1 MTLELRLSAMGFHCW
16 LDQNAA
22 TITKESMKNGVK
34 DSKVLVKYVSRIAC
48 TKVLADLVVPWLF
61 FLSASFAWRIWQGF
75 VCLRQRAYACNASVS
90 PAVAA
95 MDGDV
100 RRCAA
105 MCGKWAV
112 RRWRAMDGEWAAFA
126 QVCLHLYHLWQ
137 AASLALGAA
146 AATVSAAVAASFFV
160 AS

>member
-1 MTLELRLSAMGFHCW
+1 ME
-16 LDQNAA
+16 D
-22 TITKESMKNGVK
+22 GVRG
-34 DSKVLVKYVSRIAC
+34 SKVLVKYVSRIAC